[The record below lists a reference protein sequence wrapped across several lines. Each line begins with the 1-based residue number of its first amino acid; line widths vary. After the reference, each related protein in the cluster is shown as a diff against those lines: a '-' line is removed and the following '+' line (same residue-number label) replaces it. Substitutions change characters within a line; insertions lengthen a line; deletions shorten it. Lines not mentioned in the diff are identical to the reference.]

1 MAGIGSLVGLAAALV
16 VVALAGACDKREARE
31 AAGRPEAVEPGERAA
46 AASATP
52 APVPVLTRLAG
63 FSTKARQ
70 SGDTVAEVEALIAEG
85 TALVDEARRS
95 SGDEIVQQSSFK
107 DAMASLGVLSEK
119 RLLLTCAARPTVKE
133 VSACVDGLAR
143 DQAASTWPAQ
153 VTMCQQAL
161 GAGLATAIDYVAAF
175 EVCRAATP
183 DYGARLALV
192 LRTSP
197 ALAAANA
204 TAWTKQREKALAT
217 MWNAFGKS
225 DVARGYWQAA
235 GAALHDLCA
244 GVEDG
249 DFDPGAVLAVD
260 GVVKALGGGPALRR
274 LPATSYRLLLKD
286 REAEKGKVLKV
297 RAQVLSISKDG
308 DYFRGQLIDGNYRSY
323 MFATSGSTDG
333 VFQDSYVT
341 LQGVVTQIEYFETRS
356 GGSNA
361 APVIVGYLWK

>member
-1 MAGIGSLVGLAAALV
+1 MSRSAGLCRGRPEAPVAGDGSLVGLAAALV
-16 VVALAGACDKREARE
+16 VVALAGACDKREPRE
-31 AAGRPEAVEPGERAA
+31 PPGRPQAVEGGAPAA
-46 AASATP
+46 VAPVTP
-52 APVPVLTRLAG
+52 APIPVLTRLAG
-63 FSTKARQ
+63 FTTKAQQ

-197 ALAAANA
+197 ALAARLSWPVGWTPRSTWSRSTSA
-204 TAWTKQREKALAT
+204 TSRRRTQRE
-217 MWNAFGKS
+217 S
-225 DVARGYWQAA
+225 
-235 GAALHDLCA
+235 
-244 GVEDG
+244 
-249 DFDPGAVLAVD
+249 
-260 GVVKALGGGPALRR
+260 
-274 LPATSYRLLLKD
+274 TSP
-286 REAEKGKVLKV
+286 
-297 RAQVLSISKDG
+297 
-308 DYFRGQLIDGNYRSY
+308 
-323 MFATSGSTDG
+323 T
-333 VFQDSYVT
+333 
-341 LQGVVTQIEYFETRS
+341 
-356 GGSNA
+356 
-361 APVIVGYLWK
+361 